1 MRSCPPSLPACT
13 GGVLCDHRR
22 SIQFCVGRIH
32 VQSDRIAERAVG
44 VSDGRCRTGDLRAV
58 HAEENAAPR
67 EEEYVGDDFDCCLI
81 LIVAPGGRCLAVA
94 LGIFLRRCIRLHADN
109 EVVCVARS
117 PRLDDRKD
125 LWRVRRDEDLGA
137 TRARARLSRSCVAY
151 ILICG
156 LEVEFWRDRFGPFKL
171 ATDADMQANVRS
183 KVRRDSPVTLNR
195 RNERCGLG
203 AWTQEKGLDDTP
215 PPRRI
220 PVDAA
225 PRHLRGARTSR

>member
-22 SIQFCVGRIH
+22 GIQYCVGRIH
-32 VQSDRIAERAVG
+32 VQSDRVAERAVG

-109 EVVCVARS
+109 EVVCVARG

-137 TRARARLSRSCVAY
+137 PRARARLSRSCVAS
-151 ILICG
+151 
-156 LEVEFWRDRFGPFKL
+156 L
-171 ATDADMQANVRS
+171 A
-183 KVRRDSPVTLNR
+183 
-195 RNERCGLG
+195 
-203 AWTQEKGLDDTP
+203 
-215 PPRRI
+215 
-220 PVDAA
+220 
-225 PRHLRGARTSR
+225 